1 MNSMHF
7 AATFSFLVGVLGYI
21 ITRFWLRPIGQY
33 KKQKHSLKNELDLF
47 EGLLDQYDIQTW
59 KEATALDLL
68 QSVRKAAAV
77 MTEVY
82 TTELPYWYKLVLGRR
97 GEAPIKAAAP
107 ILALSNIRHPEHA
120 RIRLQQVRKALQI
133 SS

>member
-7 AATFSFLVGVLGYI
+7 AVAFSFLVGVLGYI
-21 ITRFWLRPIGQY
+21 IAHFWLRPIEQY

-47 EGLLDQYDIQTW
+47 EGLLDRYDIQTW
-59 KEATALDLL
+59 KESTALDLL
-68 QSVRKAAAV
+68 HSVCRAATV

-82 TTELPYWYKLVLGRR
+82 TTKLPYWYKLVLGRR
-97 GEAPIKAAAP
+97 GETPIKAAAP
-107 ILALSNIRHPEHA
+107 IIALSNIRHPEHA